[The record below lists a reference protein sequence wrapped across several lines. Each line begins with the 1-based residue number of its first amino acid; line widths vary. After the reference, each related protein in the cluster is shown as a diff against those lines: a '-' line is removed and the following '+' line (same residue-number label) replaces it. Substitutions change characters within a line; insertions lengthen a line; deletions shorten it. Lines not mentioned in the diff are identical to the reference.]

1 MEKHENDKQFY
12 SVFEITKTM
21 RDYLKEGYRILFEML
36 SLIDIKSDVPYN
48 VEIKIAQGDANNLFS
63 EHIIYKDEPYDGKIL
78 LFISKSRF
86 SLARML
92 RKYKTEFMEE
102 ENPIYSID
110 NADYIIEKRN
120 GNFLFKD
127 RYNHD
132 ISGKYSPKLN
142 ILDIDKFSKL
152 YQRLEEEGYLTYP
165 SIMYFNNNPEFTFV
179 LGSQRIS
186 LEQTQTHNKEL
197 RIEYNP
203 SNDSLYVRDNRK
215 NPELTPKQ
223 MICLRIPK
231 EEIYKGYASIIDK
244 NLANERIHGSLTD
257 SDSEDNKELRKIP
270 KRLFNK

>member
-1 MEKHENDKQFY
+1 MEKYENDKQFY
-12 SVFEITKTM
+12 SVFEITNAM

-36 SLIDIKSDVPYN
+36 SLINIKSDVPYN

-63 EHIIYKDEPYDGKIL
+63 EHIIYKNVPYDGKIL

-86 SLARML
+86 SPTRML

-102 ENPIYSID
+102 ENPLYSID
-110 NADYIIEKRN
+110 NADFIIKKN
-120 GNFLFKD
+120 DGTFVFKE

-132 ISGKYSPKLN
+132 ISGKYRPNLN

-152 YQRLEEEGYLTYP
+152 YQRLEDEGYLTYP
-165 SIMYFNNNPEFTFV
+165 SIMYFNNNPEFSFV
-179 LGSQRIS
+179 LCSQCIS
-186 LEQTQTHNKEL
+186 LEQTQAHNRAL

-215 NPELTPKQ
+215 NPELTPEQ
-223 MICLRIPK
+223 MLGLKIPK
-231 EEIYKGYASIIDK
+231 EEIYQGYASIIDK
-244 NLANERIHGSLTD
+244 NLANERIYDSLTN
-257 SDSEDNKELRKIP
+257 SDSEENKVLRKIP